1 MERVYNII
9 ISIIFFI
16 MGILTH
22 KLKVKIGKSIDNRK
36 LNKDLNKNRNI
47 ITIWKGPTQYS
58 SRKSSTI
65 ELELTHKDNKL
76 KKKIKQLTDI
86 GFIKSS
92 ETNAYSS
99 FPIKIYYQNGEYI
112 ANNVPRDEVLFL
124 DVESGICNKLKI

>member
-36 LNKDLNKNRNI
+36 LNKDLKKNRNI
-47 ITIWKGPTQYS
+47 ITIWKGPTQHS
-58 SRKSSTI
+58 SRKYSPI

-76 KKKIKQLTDI
+76 KKKIKPLADI

-92 ETNAYSS
+92 ETNPYSS
-99 FPIKIYYQNGEYI
+99 LPIKIYYQNGEYI

-124 DVESGICNKLKI
+124 DVESGICNKLKK

>member
-47 ITIWKGPTQYS
+47 ITIWK
-58 SRKSSTI
+58 
-65 ELELTHKDNKL
+65 H
-76 KKKIKQLTDI
+76 
-86 GFIKSS
+86 
-92 ETNAYSS
+92 
-99 FPIKIYYQNGEYI
+99 
-112 ANNVPRDEVLFL
+112 
-124 DVESGICNKLKI
+124 